1 MSYFNASLG
10 SRPPEPVA
18 PPPEP
23 VAPPPPPPAAVP
35 TCPLCQGALA
45 QEARLWRCA
54 GRCGT
59 RWLRAD
65 SGQLIDLAALAF
77 GICACCPAAQA
88 LVRSD
93 VGAAVCPA
101 TGSIHLLQADGT
113 AVVAEL
119 LVAGVCQCCAP
130 ARPLLRTSGG
140 VICAAHPAAAYEWNG
155 SAWQIPPPGKSSTTV
170 LAAIDAAL
178 QANAAKL
185 TLYGL
190 FDLD

>member
-10 SRPPEPVA
+10 DRPLLDQPAPPEP
-18 PPPEP
+18 
-23 VAPPPPPPAAVP
+23 APPPPPPPPTAP
-35 TCPLCQGALA
+35 TCPLCQGALL
-45 QEARLWRCA
+45 EDARLWHCF

-59 RWLRAD
+59 RWLRDD
-65 SGQLIDLAALAF
+65 SGQLLDLAALAF
-77 GICACCPAAQA
+77 GICVCCAAAQA

-101 TGSIHLLQADGT
+101 TGAVHLLRPDGT
-113 AVVAEL
+113 AVVAERL
-119 LVAGVCQCCAP
+119 EAGVCQCCAP
-130 ARPLLRTSGG
+130 ALPLLRTASG
-140 VICAAHPAAAYEWNG
+140 VICAAHPATPYEWNG
-155 SAWQIPPPGKSSTTV
+155 SVWQIGAPSKSSTTV

-185 TLYGL
+185 TMYGL